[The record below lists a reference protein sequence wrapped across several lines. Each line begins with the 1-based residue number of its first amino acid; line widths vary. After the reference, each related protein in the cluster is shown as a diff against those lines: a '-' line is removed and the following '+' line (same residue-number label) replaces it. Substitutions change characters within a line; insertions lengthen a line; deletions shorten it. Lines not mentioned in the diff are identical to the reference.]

1 VYLLREGIF
10 AFFSLIR
17 AYVRVVFR
25 VRACARVR
33 IPRMRDVRVYLL
45 MLVKG
50 VWSEKEA
57 KFAG

>member
-45 MLVKG
+45 NKG
-50 VWSEKEA
+50 FRFSFVCN
-57 KFAG
+57 